1 MQQVGTRPPI
11 DIRQPTQNPC
21 TRVNHQNRPQM
32 RLRSASDGKL
42 DGPGKLLAAMWL
54 PRPAPR
60 LPLGALAPNPWNQP
74 LREAI
79 CWSRMSRPQT
89 ACSDVSDFPAPLAT
103 ATPMTRMRLAHQ
115 RLPLFTGM
123 TPPMP
128 QRSPCR
134 QWRTSMAALPPAS
147 PRLEADDAGS
157 RHSHQ
162 LDAECQ
168 HSGSRTPTACRGGQP
183 ASRGLNGPPN
193 CLLRCGR
200 AATATGPDHPVLRVT
215 SLLGTAAIFPEPTLS
230 PKCSQDWLH
239 FPSFPP
245 VSRSKRPPTSLLGT
259 DANPCTRV
267 RHHIRLPERHLT
279 ASDGPWTT
287 CTAPDGPR
295 MITCLHV
302 AGMWLQLGC
311 GHTLPDFPFRNSR
324 RNRLFCEGP
333 RSSRSPGLKL
343 LAPMQLQCRRP
354 RTGFRPDSR
363 PRSLDGRATGGR

>member
-1 MQQVGTRPPI
+1 
-11 DIRQPTQNPC
+11 
-21 TRVNHQNRPQM
+21 
-32 RLRSASDGKL
+32 
-42 DGPGKLLAAMWL
+42 MWL

-74 LREAI
+74 LREAL
-79 CWSRMSRPQT
+79 CSSRISRPQT

-128 QRSPCR
+128 QRSPCH
-134 QWRTSMAALPPAS
+134 QWKTSMTALPPAS
-147 PRLEADDAGS
+147 PRLEADGAGS

-168 HSGSRTPTACRGGQP
+168 HSGSRTLGLAPPQPVGGVQP

-215 SLLGTAAIFPEPTLS
+215 SLWGTAATFPEPTLS

-295 MITCLHV
+295 MITCLH
-302 AGMWLQLGC
+302 
-311 GHTLPDFPFRNSR
+311 
-324 RNRLFCEGP
+324 
-333 RSSRSPGLKL
+333 
-343 LAPMQLQCRRP
+343 
-354 RTGFRPDSR
+354 
-363 PRSLDGRATGGR
+363 

>member
-1 MQQVGTRPPI
+1 MP
-11 DIRQPTQNPC
+11 
-21 TRVNHQNRPQM
+21 
-32 RLRSASDGKL
+32 SAST
-42 DGPGKLLAAMWL
+42 
-54 PRPAPR
+54 
-60 LPLGALAPNPWNQP
+60 LGLAPPQP
-74 LREAI
+74 
-79 CWSRMSRPQT
+79 
-89 ACSDVSDFPAPLAT
+89 V
-103 ATPMTRMRLAHQ
+103 
-115 RLPLFTGM
+115 
-123 TPPMP
+123 
-128 QRSPCR
+128 
-134 QWRTSMAALPPAS
+134 
-147 PRLEADDAGS
+147 
-157 RHSHQ
+157 
-162 LDAECQ
+162 
-168 HSGSRTPTACRGGQP
+168 GGVQP

-215 SLLGTAAIFPEPTLS
+215 SLLGTAATFPEPTLS

-302 AGMWLQLGC
+302 AGMWLQLSC
-311 GHTLPDFPFRNSR
+311 GHPLPDFPFGNSR

-363 PRSLDGRATGGR
+363 PRSLDGRAAGGR

>member
-1 MQQVGTRPPI
+1 MAASARATTPPGSFGSKSVEPALTRSPLLVPDVPAPNCLLRCIRLPGPPGNSDAHDQDAACSPAPSSVHGHDTANAPALPMPPME
-11 DIRQPTQNPC
+11 DIHDRLAACQPLASKPTAPGPD
-21 TRVNHQNRPQM
+21 TATSSIP
-32 RLRSASDGKL
+32 SAST
-42 DGPGKLLAAMWL
+42 
-54 PRPAPR
+54 
-60 LPLGALAPNPWNQP
+60 LGLAP
-74 LREAI
+74 
-79 CWSRMSRPQT
+79 
-89 ACSDVSDFPAPLAT
+89 
-103 ATPMTRMRLAHQ
+103 
-115 RLPLFTGM
+115 
-123 TPPMP
+123 PP
-128 QRSPCR
+128 
-134 QWRTSMAALPPAS
+134 
-147 PRLEADDAGS
+147 
-157 RHSHQ
+157 
-162 LDAECQ
+162 
-168 HSGSRTPTACRGGQP
+168 ACRGGQP

-215 SLLGTAAIFPEPTLS
+215 SLLGTAATFPEPTLS

-311 GHTLPDFPFRNSR
+311 GQPLADFPFGNSPP
-324 RNRLFCEGP
+324 EP
-333 RSSRSPGLKL
+333 AL
-343 LAPMQLQCRRP
+343 LRG
-354 RTGFRPDSR
+354 T
-363 PRSLDGRATGGR
+363 SLLHVVLA